1 MKNVLNE
8 ELLRIREIFSHLNI
22 EIPVI
27 SEGKLVK
34 YLGNG
39 FDAINPSSSVSKLL
53 GTESTTAIEN
63 SLVNAA
69 KMSPSVMKQLGKNI
83 QSNITITDLKTAFGE
98 SLGSSLASKIIKQM
112 TPEESKQ
119 LIDNVSNY
127 ILSTN
132 LSKNLNSI
140 SSSDPLLSTF
150 KNSVSSEL
158 TPEQAQRIL
167 NNIQLYKNAVNNLS
181 DVKLKENWLD
191 AIDLAEV
198 QANTTLLK
206 NELPPEPQNLELS
219 VPDPQSYL
227 NKYTK
232 EELEKIHNS
241 FSWKPIGS
249 GSEVSSGWK
258 FHVFGEDIKDAVY
271 LTDVLTPV
279 INKYGAHGKV
289 GGTGQISLDAFK
301 PGGYQYGK
309 QGVTIY
315 IPVNVINSNLQK
327 QMFEDIKTAISG
339 YKKGGTISGDKALTP
354 AIHYRYELLG
364 PIDYKTGIS
373 TVSPGINTRTGEPLP
388 SDYSNMYSKNEGG
401 PYKPEDVPDIF
412 DLPSASIQTPPQK
425 NINFISNVFG
435 DDSLIDWSK
444 ITNAKNSNDY
454 NSLIKKALDT
464 GDVQYISRGGFE
476 KYGISDFRQYLKEKF
491 IDNQGL
497 TGNPGKPV
505 EF

>member
-27 SEGKLVK
+27 LEGKLGR

-39 FDAINPSSSVSKLL
+39 FDAINPSSTVSRLL

-63 SLVNAA
+63 SLVNAS
-69 KMSPSVMKQLGKNI
+69 KMSPSIMKQLGKDI
-83 QSNITITDLKTAFGE
+83 QSSITINDLKTSFGE
-98 SLGSSLASKIIKQM
+98 SVGSSLASKIIKQM

-119 LIDNVSNY
+119 LINNVSNY

-140 SSSDPLLSTF
+140 SSSDPLLNTF
-150 KNSVSSEL
+150 KTTVSSEL
-158 TPEQAQRIL
+158 STEQAQRII

-181 DVKLKENWLD
+181 DVKLKENWLN

-206 NELPPEPQNLELS
+206 NELPTTPQNLEPS
-219 VPDPQSYL
+219 VTDPQSYL

-241 FSWKPIGS
+241 YSWKSIGS
-249 GSEVSSGWK
+249 GSGFSSGWK

-289 GGTGQISLDAFK
+289 GGTGQIALDAFK

-315 IPVNVINSNLQK
+315 IPVDVINSNLQK
-327 QMFEDIKTAISG
+327 QMFKDIQTAISG

-364 PIDYKTGIS
+364 PIDSKTGIS
-373 TVSPGINTRTGEPLP
+373 TVSPGIDPITKKPLP
-388 SDYSNMYSKNEGG
+388 SDYSNMYSANDGG
-401 PYKPEDVPDIF
+401 PYKPDDVPDIF
-412 DLPSASIQTPPQK
+412 DLPQASIQSPPQK
-425 NINFISNVFG
+425 NTNFISNVLG

-454 NSLIKKALDT
+454 NSLIKQALDT
-464 GDVQYISRGGFE
+464 GDFQYISRGGFE
-476 KYGISDFRQYLKEKF
+476 NYGIPDFRQYLKDKY
-491 IDNQGL
+491 IDNKGL

-505 EF
+505 QF